1 MRIGILILTLLVLT
15 ALPRVL
21 PVMGDVFH
29 TTDTTLSRA
38 LGFVLNGRA
47 PEASVAQ
54 AVRPYEPVLVPQNT
68 TTATAGTS
76 IGERIQSIWNILV
89 PISVFV
95 SLLLFVGTIYSLLRT
110 YQVRTAAARKY
121 YTEPES
127 EDGPRPVVTAKKRM
141 WDTIVQHA
149 QSQNEN
155 DWRQAIMEADIMLD
169 ELLDAQGYRGETMGD
184 KLKQVERSDFLSIDL
199 AWEAHK
205 VRNKIAHE
213 GSAHSLS
220 EREVRRVIALY
231 EQVFKEFHYV

>member
-15 ALPRVL
+15 VIPRALPVF
-21 PVMGDVFH
+21 GDAFH
-29 TTDTTLSRA
+29 VADTALSRT
-38 LGFVLNGRA
+38 LGSVLNGRA
-47 PEASVAQ
+47 PEVSVAQ
-54 AVRPYEPVLVPQNT
+54 AVRPYEPVLVPQRT
-68 TTATAGTS
+68 TSTS
-76 IGERIQSIWNILV
+76 VGGSISDRVQAIWNVLV
-89 PISVFV
+89 PVSVFM
-95 SLLLFVGTIYSLLRT
+95 SLLLFMGAVYFLLRT
-110 YQVRTAAARKY
+110 HHVRTAAARKY
-121 YTEPES
+121 YTEPELK
-127 EDGPRPVVTAKKRM
+127 GAAPVVTAKKRM